1 MEVAFSTSFQR
12 AFKKRIKNTTTE
24 SVFWIA
30 LEVFINDPFD
40 VRLRTHKLSGEL
52 KSLWSFSVQYD
63 TRVVFFFTEDKPS
76 MAVLVDIGTHNE
88 VY

>member
-1 MEVAFSTSFQR
+1 MEVSFSSSFKR
-12 AFKKRIKNTTTE
+12 TFRKRIKNTTTE
-24 SVFWIA
+24 SDFWVA

-40 VRLRTHKLSGEL
+40 ARLRTHKLSGEL

-63 TRVVFFFTEDKPS
+63 TRVVFFFTEDKPPK
-76 MAVLVDIGTHNE
+76 AVFIDIGTHNE

>member
-1 MEVAFSTSFQR
+1 MEVSFSSSFQR

-76 MAVLVDIGTHNE
+76 KSVFVDIGTHNE